1 MEQDQGDKVPE
12 QAEARDEVAVE
23 AGAEVLRQ
31 ALAATA
37 SAPSAGKKLRTN
49 WARPA
54 MSSDALNVGPR

>member
-1 MEQDQGDKVPE
+1 VPE
-12 QAEARDEVAVE
+12 QAEAWDEVAVE

-37 SAPSAGKKLRTN
+37 FALSAGKKLRIN
-49 WARPA
+49 RARPA

>member
-1 MEQDQGDKVPE
+1 ME
-12 QAEARDEVAVE
+12 AWDEVAVE

-37 SAPSAGKKLRTN
+37 SAPSAGKKRRIN
-49 WARPA
+49 RDHPA